1 MGRRG
6 LCTRKGSTQQGP
18 HITVSSPTTPKF
30 SDGEAAWEVP
40 VWVPL
45 ETRPD
50 PGTDTCR
57 EWRGWVS
64 RVPQPPSQQV
74 IPIPGVPVPSTA
86 ESKEAAWGRG
96 LVRAPL
102 RWTGVH
108 RKDQALLRMGRG
120 LQTLES
126 SGPLDPPLGE
136 AVITGLTRLFSLCPE
151 AHGAQPCIQ

>member
-1 MGRRG
+1 M
-6 LCTRKGSTQQGP
+6 
-18 HITVSSPTTPKF
+18 
-30 SDGEAAWEVP
+30 
-40 VWVPL
+40 
-45 ETRPD
+45 
-50 PGTDTCR
+50 
-57 EWRGWVS
+57 
-64 RVPQPPSQQV
+64 
-74 IPIPGVPVPSTA
+74 
-86 ESKEAAWGRG
+86 
-96 LVRAPL
+96 VRAPL